1 MLKYISI
8 ESWFRRLLPGWGAAR
23 PHRQEHVITLAS
35 AGPGRCGGPI
45 SLAGLGRE
53 RCSSPSG
60 APDSDGA
67 GGGHWAEVYNGFR
80 IREL

>member
-8 ESWFRRLLPGWGAAR
+8 ESGFRRLLPGRGAAR
-23 PHRQEHVITLAS
+23 PQRREHVITLAS
-35 AGPGRCGGPI
+35 AGPVRCREPI

-53 RCSSPSG
+53 RCSSSPG

-67 GGGHWAEVYNGFR
+67 GGGHWADIYNGFR
-80 IREL
+80 IHEP